1 MEDYIINDIIEIICD
16 EEGYLIVKFRIEDDD
31 LDGFRE
37 IETDEYIYWAEE
49 NFIDNNFIYDLS
61 IDDGYDD
68 VEVYTDIIFNFT
80 SWKKYQ
86 HGEET
91 VINFICD
98 TYKTLDNLP
107 ILIYNKD

>member
-49 NFIDNNFIYDLS
+49 NFIDNNFIYDLP

-68 VEVYTDIIFNFT
+68 VEVYTDIIFNFAR
-80 SWKKYQ
+80 WKKYQ

-91 VINFICD
+91 VINFICETHKIID
-98 TYKTLDNLP
+98 DLP
-107 ILIYNKD
+107 ILTYNKD